1 MGPDNLSQNTLAIIS
16 NEDVEA
22 EYTAGVC
29 DVMLWHATHH
39 LGLCTPLYKLIQ
51 GRNNKESFLMFVVFK
66 SQVHVMVHERL
77 VDCVYSLFTYFSL
90 KCRKSSASDRHTVNI
105 TTHFLCFIIL
115 MSKVRNEVLDNVIK
129 QQKSCVRSMHL
140 WRGSKQ
146 TYSKYLIGQ
155 DGWVYARGRVLIG
168 GEVRRVRDVTNST
181 HGAVSQG

>member
-1 MGPDNLSQNTLAIIS
+1 
-16 NEDVEA
+16 
-22 EYTAGVC
+22 
-29 DVMLWHATHH
+29 
-39 LGLCTPLYKLIQ
+39 
-51 GRNNKESFLMFVVFK
+51 MFVVFK

-90 KCRKSSASDRHTVNI
+90 KCRNRHTVNI
-105 TTHFLCFIIL
+105 ATHFLCFIIL
-115 MSKVRNEVLDNVIK
+115 MSKVRNEILDNVIK

-168 GEVRRVRDVTNST
+168 GEVRRVRVVTNST